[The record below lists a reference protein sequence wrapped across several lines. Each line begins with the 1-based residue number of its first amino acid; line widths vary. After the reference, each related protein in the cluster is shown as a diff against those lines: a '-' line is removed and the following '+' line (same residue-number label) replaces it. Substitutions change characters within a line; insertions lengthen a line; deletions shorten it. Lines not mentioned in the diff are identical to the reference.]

1 MDEENR
7 NLKLEIEDLKTKNAD
22 LEKRLKLYT
31 NPVRNQR
38 YYENNCEIIKERAK
52 VYIDKLK
59 NENPEKLKEYRK
71 TAYLNRKEKLKQ
83 QQQQQ
88 QNTNEV

>member
-1 MDEENR
+1 MDEEIR

-22 LEKRLKLYT
+22 LEKRLKAYT

-59 NENPEKLKEYRK
+59 NEDPERLKEYRK
-71 TAYLNRKEKLKQ
+71 TAYLNRKEKLR
-83 QQQQQ
+83 QQQQ

>member
-7 NLKLEIEDLKTKNAD
+7 ILKLEIEDLKTKNAD

-31 NPVRNQR
+31 NPARNQR

-59 NENPEKLKEYRK
+59 NTDPERLKEYRK

-83 QQQQQ
+83 QQQQ
-88 QNTNEV
+88 NTNEV

>member
-1 MDEENR
+1 MDEEIR
-7 NLKLEIEDLKTKNAD
+7 KLKLENEELKIKNSD

-31 NPVRNQR
+31 NPARNQR

-52 VYIDKLK
+52 DYIEKIKNTDPDKLK
-59 NENPEKLKEYRK
+59 QYRR

-83 QQQQQ
+83 K
-88 QNTNEV
+88 QNTNDD